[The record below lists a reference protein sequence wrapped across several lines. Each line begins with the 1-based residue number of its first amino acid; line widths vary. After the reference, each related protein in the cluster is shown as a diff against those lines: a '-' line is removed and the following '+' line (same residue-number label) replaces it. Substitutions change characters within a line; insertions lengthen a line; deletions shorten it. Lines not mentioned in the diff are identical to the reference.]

1 MVNKIITTSN
11 HTRDTL
17 LNTEYTGTDKNTNQ
31 QVLVKMNIPV
41 KTVNYCVKQYDKIPQ
56 LQLNLKHNINFL
68 CVAQWGP
75 RKNIANTIKW
85 FVEEFRDEEVG
96 LVVKTNLARNCV
108 MDRSATANIINN
120 LSKELGERKCSIHL
134 LHGDFQDDEMIAL
147 YKHDKIK
154 AFVSLTH
161 GEGFGLPI
169 FEAAYSGLP
178 VISTAWSGQLDFL
191 TSEDGENLFYPVS
204 YDLANVPQEVV
215 WEGIILAE
223 SMWANPREFSARK
236 QMRKVYE
243 TIKQP
248 DEMPD
253 LVLATN
259 LHERFAPEKMYKK
272 FVDEILEFEELL
284 EPLQNSDWMN
294 DISNI
299 IKEYE

>member
-1 MVNKIITTSN
+1 M
-11 HTRDTL
+11 
-17 LNTEYTGTDKNTNQ
+17 
-31 QVLVKMNIPV
+31 
-41 KTVNYCVKQYDKIPQ
+41 
-56 LQLNLKHNINFL
+56 
-68 CVAQWGP
+68 
-75 RKNIANTIKW
+75 
-85 FVEEFRDEEVG
+85 
-96 LVVKTNLARNCV
+96 
-108 MDRSATANIINN
+108 
-120 LSKELGERKCSIHL
+120 
-134 LHGDFQDDEMIAL
+134 
-147 YKHDKIK
+147 
-154 AFVSLTH
+154 
-161 GEGFGLPI
+161 
-169 FEAAYSGLP
+169 
-178 VISTAWSGQLDFL
+178 

-236 QMRKVYE
+236 QMRKGYE